1 MIYQNN
7 RKTFLIEEV
16 ILSNSDHKS
25 TEENNQENKT
35 QKVLKLYL
43 VGKLTIEEHKEGFE
57 KYLELFK
64 DGNYTHAIFDY
75 LKLEY
80 DPPQSRA
87 WFMTSY
93 APRYGKELKGRECYL
108 ALLESQNLFQKM
120 TTSLLTSS
128 VQKIYK
134 TIHISFFKELESGE
148 KWLLSK

>member
-1 MIYQNN
+1 MLYQNT

-16 ILSNSDHKS
+16 TLTDKNTS
-25 TEENNQENKT
+25 ENKQSKQ

-43 VGKLTIEEHKEGFE
+43 IGRLTVEEHKEGFE
-57 KYLELFK
+57 TYLELFK
-64 DGNYTHAIFDY
+64 TGNYTHAIFDY

-87 WFMTSY
+87 WFVTSY
-93 APRYGKELKGRECYL
+93 VPRYGKELKERECYL

-120 TTSLLTSS
+120 TTSLITSS

-134 TIHISFFKELESGE
+134 TIHISFFKNLEEGE
-148 KWLLSK
+148 KWLLSQS

>member
-1 MIYQNN
+1 MLYQNT

-16 ILSNSDHKS
+16 ILTDKTTSES
-25 TEENNQENKT
+25 QEAKQ

-43 VGKLTIEEHKEGFE
+43 IGRLTVEEHREGFE
-57 KYLELFK
+57 TYLELFK
-64 DGNYTHAIFDY
+64 DGNYSHAIFDY

-87 WFMTSY
+87 WFVTNY
-93 APRYGKELKGRECYL
+93 VPRYGRELKERECYL

-120 TTSLLTSS
+120 TTSLITSS

-134 TIHISFFKELESGE
+134 TIHISFFKKLEEGE
-148 KWLLSK
+148 KWLLNQ